1 MGESTSIGR
10 VAVSALVS
18 RLLVGLAAGALLVPT
33 LAACSGSVQF
43 DESAPGSPS
52 AEASAAGGGVD
63 ASAGETGGGSGDG
76 GDHGGGDAPGGGA
89 PGGGDGDGHDGVDPG
104 WPDVEPAPEDCVS
117 YNPANLT
124 IHDIGADGW
133 QMRDG
138 GHAMALF
145 DTQADAEDAV
155 KVARNHTQSCFI
167 GRDNHRPNR
176 DRYIVQYWKGTS
188 GLPLGPA
195 PTLDCIGYD
204 PADVHVESAGAD
216 GWRVVSEDKWL
227 VLLDTQQDAERAKH
241 VAASVTNLCFI
252 GRDNHR
258 PNRYRYITEFWRTL

>member
-1 MGESTSIGR
+1 MGEATSAGR
-10 VAVSALVS
+10 IYMS
-18 RLLVGLAAGALLVPT
+18 RLLVGLAAGALLAPT

-52 AEASAAGGGVD
+52 AEASAGGGGTD
-63 ASAGETGGGSGDG
+63 ASAGKTGGGSGDG
-76 GDHGGGDAPGGGA
+76 GDHGSGDSGGGPGGT
-89 PGGGDGDGHDGVDPG
+89 DGDGHDGVDPG
-104 WPDVEPAPEDCVS
+104 WPDIEPAAEDCLS

-124 IHDIGADGW
+124 VHDIGADGW

-138 GHAMALF
+138 GHAMAVF

-195 PTLDCIGYD
+195 PTLDCVGYD

-258 PNRYRYITEFWRTL
+258 PNRDRYIMEFWRTL